1 MKISKAASS
10 FSCIISPIRGYPCS
24 IRYRGCI
31 IHHFCR
37 NVTKFIAYWQN
48 FSAYVLFFSGLLPAE
63 IIKCARLGYKKEKG
77 EAKK

>member
-1 MKISKAASS
+1 MKISKAVSS
-10 FSCIISPIRGYPCS
+10 VSCIISPIRGYPCF

-31 IHHFCR
+31 IHPFCR

-48 FSAYVLFFSGLLPAE
+48 FSAYALFFSGLLPAE
-63 IIKCARLGYKKEKG
+63 IINCAQIGHKKEKG